1 MDLSFFRTLQ
11 SMKDMEEKPPFKQK
25 DIKLATFTAKYQDVI
40 IVDQNAAVDEV
51 DHLFYYPGKGTVGKD
66 KLLYTSVPEEE
77 FAVKHGPAQRVEPS
91 LELTTH
97 SITNAMAI
105 IRHYAIL
112 RAAMGTPPSA
122 PSWTV
127 ILKEG
132 LYIDPP
138 LILFKPPGR
147 KLDDVAVEI
156 VGMKGARILFL
167 RKMVAHNSTMT

>member
-77 FAVKHGPAQRVEPS
+77 FAVKHGPAQRAEPS

-97 SITNAMAI
+97 SITNALKNRQIYDYSMNGERI
-105 IRHYAIL
+105 KSVK
-112 RAAMGTPPSA
+112 SA
-122 PSWTV
+122 PDLGFTINNKAS
-127 ILKEG
+127 
-132 LYIDPP
+132 
-138 LILFKPPGR
+138 
-147 KLDDVAVEI
+147 
-156 VGMKGARILFL
+156 VG
-167 RKMVAHNSTMT
+167 STH